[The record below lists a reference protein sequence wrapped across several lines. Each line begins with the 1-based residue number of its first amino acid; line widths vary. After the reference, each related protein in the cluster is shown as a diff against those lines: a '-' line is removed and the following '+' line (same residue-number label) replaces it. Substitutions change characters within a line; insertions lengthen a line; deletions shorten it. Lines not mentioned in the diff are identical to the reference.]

1 MEEKRIP
8 NNIFLFKKPLIP
20 FERIIIYLKKLLN
33 KKYFIN
39 KTQYEKSI
47 IRNIIYDGKN
57 KIVSR
62 FKENLIWYDTSEFM
76 KKFYRKKESL
86 LRLNKYYEF
95 YNKYNKLFP
104 NYIPLI
110 ESKYIYKNI
119 HKKQKIIDLQ
129 QNSINYLHKDIVK
142 TRNNNL
148 IFNKVF
154 NSEIYK
160 SLEKNSEINS
170 AIFGI
175 QKTNEISNNSINDIS
190 KIINSIEEQ
199 QMKLEKENK
208 HDNIFLKNILK
219 GLKNKNIIINN
230 YYYNN
235 SSVLAKQGTIP
246 LVLAK
251 QQKNNINEKMFSTD
265 SNNIL
270 IELRKNKKKKI
281 IKNKNDNNSRTFKNL
296 ISFGLIN
303 IKDEKNKKTKYT
315 IEDTY
320 SLNNSTK
327 NPKSISNNQKSYYN
341 NNKTSSS
348 KIKVSNNH
356 IFIKRKNILKINYN
370 KEMPNTSR
378 GYISHNNKLFDD
390 IHKLNDNINN
400 NKKNKHTF
408 SINNSIIKNSNI
420 GINIKKRKKINYSL
434 INKFCPKS
442 YCLTYRNSHF
452 FERMQN
458 NNNKTKFCQLSGN
471 MKLKNFSNII
481 SSNKTSKKIL
491 NKNKNSNSL
500 LKHINNK
507 RLINLTKKNNI
518 KDLTSILNL
527 HVKKYNN
534 PNKTINIKNE
544 TAITDRNYKRINI
557 IPSIKSKIRR
567 KCNYLK
573 EINKNKRYINYKN
586 KISFNKISKL
596 NVIDNQNKINKSD
609 FIIKSLNKTKKSK
622 ENLIFKSK
630 FKSNYI
636 KKKLY
641 NIIKIK
647 KKVFHNKLIFK
658 EKIFNFPKSLLEANI
673 SYFIL
678 LYKELLSKK
687 CFHTTDNSLNS
698 SNNNNEI
705 TKSCNTNIN
714 TFKKNDNSKQSIN
727 TNDNN
732 IFIDLNLNNNI
743 INNMKKKSVIQ
754 IKGIKI
760 KNFNKISN
768 NIQEKRDSNSSKKSC
783 ALSHNSK
790 KNSAKIPT
798 NKAHIN
804 KEVKENQTI
813 KNKYK

>member
-1 MEEKRIP
+1 
-8 NNIFLFKKPLIP
+8 
-20 FERIIIYLKKLLN
+20 
-33 KKYFIN
+33 
-39 KTQYEKSI
+39 
-47 IRNIIYDGKN
+47 
-57 KIVSR
+57 
-62 FKENLIWYDTSEFM
+62 M

-281 IKNKNDNNSRTFKNL
+281 IKNKNDNNSKTFKNL
-296 ISFGLIN
+296 ISFGLLN
-303 IKDEKNKKTKYT
+303 IKDEKNKKKKYT
-315 IEDTY
+315 TEDTH
-320 SLNNSTK
+320 SPNNSTK
-327 NPKSISNNQKSYYN
+327 NPKSISNNQKSNYN
-341 NNKTSSS
+341 NNKINSSNS
-348 KIKVSNNH
+348 KVNNNQ
-356 IFIKRKNILKINYN
+356 IFFKRKNIIKMNCN
-370 KEMPNTSR
+370 KDIPNTSR
-378 GYISHNNKLFDD
+378 GYISHNNKLLNDLN
-390 IHKLNDNINN
+390 KLNDNIIN
-400 NKKNKHTF
+400 NKKNKHIP
-408 SINNSIIKNSNI
+408 SINKSSNI
-420 GINIKKRKKINYSL
+420 RINIKKSKKINYSL
-434 INKFCPKS
+434 INKYFSKS
-442 YCLTYRNSHF
+442 NCLTYRNSHF
-452 FERMQN
+452 FERIQN
-458 NNNKTKFCQLSGN
+458 NNKIKSYQLSGN
-471 MKLKNFSNII
+471 IKLRNFSNTY
-481 SSNKTSKKIL
+481 SRDKTSKIII
-491 NKNKNSNSL
+491 NKNINSNIL
-500 LKHINNK
+500 LKQINNK
-507 RLINLTKKNNI
+507 RLINLTKRHNLKY
-518 KDLTSILNL
+518 LTSILNL
-527 HVKKYNN
+527 HAKNNNN
-534 PNKTINIKNE
+534 PNKIINIKNE
-544 TAITDRNYKRINI
+544 TAITDRNYKTINNKDI
-557 IPSIKSKIRR
+557 IKSKFKN

-573 EINKNKRYINYKN
+573 EINKNNRYIDYKTNNLFNKNN
-586 KISFNKISKL
+586 KI
-596 NVIDNQNKINKSD
+596 NVIDNKNIINKSD
-609 FIIKSLNKTKKSK
+609 FIIIKSLIKTKKSK
-622 ENLIFKSK
+622 ENSIFHSK
-630 FKSNYI
+630 FKLKNIKKNLNNFVEI
-636 KKKLY
+636 KKK
-641 NIIKIK
+641 I
-647 KKVFHNKLIFK
+647 FHNNL
-658 EKIFNFPKSLLEANI
+658 FN
-673 SYFIL
+673 
-678 LYKELLSKK
+678 KELLSNK
-687 CFHTTDNSLNS
+687 CFYTTDNSLNY

-705 TKSCNTNIN
+705 IKSYNTNMNII
-714 TFKKNDNSKQSIN
+714 KKFDNSKKSIN
-727 TNDNN
+727 TNDNS
-732 IFIDLNLNNNI
+732 IFIDLNLNYNNNVNNI
-743 INNMKKKSVIQ
+743 KKKSVIQ

-768 NIQEKRDSNSSKKSC
+768 NTQEKSESN
-783 ALSHNSK
+783 LSQKFGAIKELKEK
-790 KNSAKIPT
+790 KN
-798 NKAHIN
+798 NK
-804 KEVKENQTI
+804 K
-813 KNKYK
+813 